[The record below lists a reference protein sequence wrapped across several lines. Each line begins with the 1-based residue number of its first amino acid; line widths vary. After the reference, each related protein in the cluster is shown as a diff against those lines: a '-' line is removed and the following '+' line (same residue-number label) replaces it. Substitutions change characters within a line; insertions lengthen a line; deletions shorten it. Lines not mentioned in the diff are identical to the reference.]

1 MSASRRPAATRG
13 GVATSK
19 DDMLLHASML
29 FLLTALAAH
38 APVTSM
44 TNVTKTWVEGE
55 MGYRIT
61 TVPDGSPAARHG
73 LRSGDILAEPRPLP
87 DRLRESGPDGVNIS
101 LYRFDTAKTTYAP
114 TTIKIVFLA
123 GEEKRLGTTGDLG
136 FLVTAVQPGS
146 LGARAELKPGD
157 FIPKINDTFV
167 HADADLKLVDDAYER
182 GEQVLIRF
190 TRWYPESGDFKDA
203 ISRRRFVK

>member
-1 MSASRRPAATRG
+1 MVVGASCCELATITDEP
-13 GVATSK
+13 TSK
-19 DDMLLHASML
+19 DDMLLRASMFVL
-29 FLLTALAAH
+29 FAALAAP
-38 APVTSM
+38 AAI
-44 TNVTKTWVEGE
+44 TKTWVEGE

-61 TVPDGSPAARHG
+61 AVPEGSAGARHG
-73 LRSGDILAEPRPLP
+73 LRAGDILAEPRPLP
-87 DRLRESGPDGVNIS
+87 ERLSASGRGGIDIP
-101 LYRFDTAKTTYAP
+101 LYRLDKSKAVYAP
-114 TTIKIVFLA
+114 TTLKIVFLA

-136 FLVTAVQPGS
+136 FLVTAVRPGS

-167 HADADLKLVDDAYER
+167 HADTDLKLVDDAYEK